1 MSAVRKRGGKHSY
14 HIGLGVI
21 DEESIQKGKGGLA
34 TKKYRGEINVFKF
47 WLSKIGCAVFGV
59 ALAAVVVAGVVGSV
73 NDVPKLDKKE
83 PVISNPAVNVN
94 DMAADI
100 LTGKTLYVAGD
111 SIAYGTGGEGG
122 FGKAVAQKYG
132 MTFINEAADGA
143 TLAPNITDNVNGGT
157 RACICTI
164 VTSSDALEKADYILL
179 EGGINDAWNKA
190 AVGTM
195 TDGFDAAYDETTMTG
210 ALEKTLEYLAENHSE
225 KRVAYVFPHGGL
237 FADRD
242 NWYKTYKPAILAVLQ
257 KWNVPYI
264 DIEENAPPM
273 GPHGISELSDK
284 YTSDGIHPNAA
295 GYEQFYMEPIAAL
308 LMNL

>member
-1 MSAVRKRGGKHSY
+1 MLQRKRDDKRSY
-14 HIGLGVI
+14 RINLGVI
-21 DEESIQKGKGGLA
+21 DEERVQKEKGGFA
-34 TKKYRGEINVFKF
+34 TKKYIGEINVFKF
-47 WLSKIGCAVFGV
+47 WLIKIGRAVFGV
-59 ALAAVVVAGVVGSV
+59 VLAAVVAAGAVGNV
-73 NDVPKLDKKE
+73 NDVTKFDKKE
-83 PVISNPAVNVN
+83 PTISNPAANV
-94 DMAADI
+94 DGMAADI
-100 LTGKTLYVAGD
+100 LSGKTLYVAGD
-111 SIAYGTGGEGG
+111 SIAYGTGSEGG

-132 MTFINEAADGA
+132 MTFVNEAVDGA

-157 RACICTI
+157 RVCICTI
-164 VTSSDALEKADYILL
+164 VTSSSALEKADYILL

-190 AVGTM
+190 AVGTL
-195 TDGFDAAYDETTMTG
+195 TDGTAAYDETTMTG

-237 FADRD
+237 FSDRD

-257 KWNVPYI
+257 KWDVPYI

-308 LMNL
+308 LVNL

>member
-1 MSAVRKRGGKHSY
+1 MQRKRGDKRSY
-14 HIGLGVI
+14 RIDPGVI
-21 DEESIQKGKGGLA
+21 DEESIQKEKYGFA
-34 TKKYRGEINVFKF
+34 TKKYIGEINVFKF
-47 WLSKIGCAVFGV
+47 WLTKVCRAVFGV
-59 ALAAVVVAGVVGSV
+59 VLAAVVAAGAVGNV
-73 NDVPKLDKKE
+73 NDVTKFDKKE
-83 PVISNPAVNVN
+83 PAISNPAVNVN

-100 LTGKTLYVAGD
+100 LSGKTLYVAGD
-111 SIAYGTGGEGG
+111 SIAYGTGSAGG

-132 MTFINEAADGA
+132 MTFVNEAVDGA

-157 RACICTI
+157 RACISTI
-164 VTSSDALEKADYILL
+164 VTSSSALEKADYILL

-190 AVGTM
+190 AVGTL
-195 TDGFDAAYDETTMTG
+195 TDGFAAAYDETTMTG

-257 KWNVPYI
+257 KWDVPYI

>member
-1 MSAVRKRGGKHSY
+1 MSVARKRGGKHSY
-14 HIGLGVI
+14 YIDLGVI
-21 DEESIQKGKGGLA
+21 DKESIKKEKGGLA
-34 TKKYRGEINVFKF
+34 IKKYMGEINVFKF
-47 WLSKIGCAVFGV
+47 CLTKIGRAVFGV
-59 ALAAVVVAGVVGSV
+59 VLAAVVAAGAVGNV
-73 NDVPKLDKKE
+73 NDVTKLDKKE
-83 PVISNPAVNVN
+83 PVISNPIANVN
-94 DMAADI
+94 NMAADI

-143 TLAPNITDNVNGGT
+143 TLAPNIADNVNGGT

-190 AVGTM
+190 AVGTL

-210 ALEKTLEYLAENHSE
+210 ALEKMLEYLAENYSE

-257 KWNVPYI
+257 KWDVPYI
-264 DIEENAPPM
+264 DIEESAPPM

-295 GYEQFYMEPIAAL
+295 GYEHFYMEPIAAL

>member
-1 MSAVRKRGGKHSY
+1 M
-14 HIGLGVI
+14 
-21 DEESIQKGKGGLA
+21 
-34 TKKYRGEINVFKF
+34 FKF
-47 WLSKIGCAVFGV
+47 WLTKVCCAVFGV
-59 ALAAVVVAGVVGSV
+59 VLAAAVAAGAVGNV
-73 NDVPKLDKKE
+73 NDVTKFDKKE
-83 PVISNPAVNVN
+83 PVVSYPAANSN

-100 LTGKTLYVAGD
+100 LAGKTLYVAGD
-111 SIAYGTGGEGG
+111 SIAYGTGSEGG

-190 AVGTM
+190 AVGTL
-195 TDGFDAAYDETTMTG
+195 TNGFDVAYDETTMTG

-242 NWYKTYKPAILAVLQ
+242 NWYKTYKPAVLAVLQ
-257 KWNVPYI
+257 KWDVPYI

>member
-1 MSAVRKRGGKHSY
+1 M
-14 HIGLGVI
+14 I
-21 DEESIQKGKGGLA
+21 DEESVQKEKYGFA
-34 TKKYRGEINVFKF
+34 TKKYTGEINVFKF
-47 WLSKIGCAVFGV
+47 WLTKVCRAVFGV
-59 ALAAVVVAGVVGSV
+59 VLAAVVAVGAVGNV
-73 NDVPKLDKKE
+73 NDVTKFDKKE
-83 PVISNPAVNVN
+83 PAISNPAANVN

-100 LTGKTLYVAGD
+100 LSGKTLYVAGD
-111 SIAYGTGGEGG
+111 SIAYGTGSAGG
-122 FGKAVAQKYG
+122 FGKAIAQKYG
-132 MTFINEAADGA
+132 MTFVNEAVDGA

-157 RACICTI
+157 RACISTI
-164 VTSSDALEKADYILL
+164 VTSSSALEKADYILL

-190 AVGTM
+190 AVGTL
-195 TDGFDAAYDETTMTG
+195 TDGTAAYDETTMTG
-210 ALEKTLEYLAENHSE
+210 ALEKTLEHLAKNHSE

-257 KWNVPYI
+257 KWDVPYI

-273 GPHGISELSDK
+273 GPHGIGELSDK

>member
-1 MSAVRKRGGKHSY
+1 MQRKRGGKWSY
-14 HIGLGVI
+14 RIDLGVI
-21 DEESIQKGKGGLA
+21 DKESIQKEKGDLA
-34 TKKYRGEINVFKF
+34 TKKYMGEINVFKF
-47 WLSKIGCAVFGV
+47 CLTKIGRAVFGV
-59 ALAAVVVAGVVGSV
+59 VLAAVVAAGVVGNV
-73 NDVPKLDKKE
+73 NDVTKLDKKE
-83 PVISNPAVNVN
+83 PVISNPIANVN
-94 DMAADI
+94 DMAAGI

-143 TLAPNITDNVNGGT
+143 TLAPNIADNVNGGT

-190 AVGTM
+190 AVGTL

-210 ALEKTLEYLAENHSE
+210 ALEKMLEYLVENHSE

-257 KWNVPYI
+257 KWDVPYI
-264 DIEENAPPM
+264 DIEESAPPM

-295 GYEQFYMEPIAAL
+295 GYEHFYMEPIAAL
-308 LMNL
+308 LINL

>member
-1 MSAVRKRGGKHSY
+1 M
-14 HIGLGVI
+14 
-21 DEESIQKGKGGLA
+21 
-34 TKKYRGEINVFKF
+34 FKF
-47 WLSKIGCAVFGV
+47 WLTKVCCAVFGV
-59 ALAAVVVAGVVGSV
+59 VLAAAVAAGAVGNVNGVTKF
-73 NDVPKLDKKE
+73 DEKE
-83 PVISNPAVNVN
+83 TVISNPAVNVN

-111 SIAYGTGGEGG
+111 SIAYGTGSEGG

-132 MTFINEAADGA
+132 MTFVNEAVDGA

-190 AVGTM
+190 AVGTL

-242 NWYKTYKPAILAVLQ
+242 NWYKTYKPAIFAVLQ
-257 KWNVPYI
+257 KWDVPYI